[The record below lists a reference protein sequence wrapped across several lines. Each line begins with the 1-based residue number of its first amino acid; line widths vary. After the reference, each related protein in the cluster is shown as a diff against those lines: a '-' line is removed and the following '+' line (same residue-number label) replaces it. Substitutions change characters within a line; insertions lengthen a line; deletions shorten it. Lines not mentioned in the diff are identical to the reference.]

1 MICRPEKR
9 NKNKHEKTVN
19 RSVLWKVEKNAGMPS
34 ISYTLTEKLF
44 RHTLMAV
51 MGSGTRE
58 EFIEYV
64 YSMSSRRL
72 LEVPSSSWQAKYDYM
87 ESEEEEMTLIK
98 IAPKNR
104 KGSSGDAAGHAG
116 RRKLVFY
123 LTGDGLYEPP
133 TLADF
138 DLCGGIVDH
147 TGCDVWL
154 VGYPLIPQAKPL
166 EIMES
171 VYGIYRRALE
181 EYAPEDITLMGL
193 SSGGALCL
201 GICFYTKEK
210 ETGLPLPG
218 RILLQSPPLCSPPT
232 EQQLEKMS
240 PLEHKDV
247 TSGLG
252 YFKYLAAISSFMG
265 TEYLVRPMKYRMEG
279 FPPIDLFY
287 GTHELAYAFLDD
299 FTEKCEREGVKLTVH
314 LGKGMMRCW
323 CLLGKTPEAKQV
335 REEYWQILCKE

>member
-1 MICRPEKR
+1 
-9 NKNKHEKTVN
+9 
-19 RSVLWKVEKNAGMPS
+19 MPS

-51 MGSGTRE
+51 MASGTKE

-72 LEVPSSSWQAKYDYM
+72 LEVPSSSWQGKYDYS
-87 ESEEEEMTLIK
+87 ESEEEEMTLVK
-98 IAPKNR
+98 IGPKKR
-104 KGSSGDAAGHAG
+104 KGDASGHTG
-116 RRKLVFY
+116 RRKLVLY

-181 EYAPEDITLMGL
+181 EYAPADITLMGL

-201 GICFYTKEK
+201 GICFYTREK

-232 EQQLEKMS
+232 EEQLAVMKT
-240 PLEHKDV
+240 LESKDV
-247 TSGLG
+247 TAGIG

-265 TEYLVRPMKYRMEG
+265 AEYLVRPMKYSMEG

-287 GTHELAYAFLDD
+287 GTHELACAYLDD
-299 FTEKCEREGVKLTVH
+299 FREKCAGENVSLTVH
-314 LGKGMMRCW
+314 TGEGMMRCW
-323 CLLGKTPEAKQV
+323 CLLGKTPEAKKV
-335 REEYWQILCKE
+335 REEYWKIISS